1 MNTLIDLEKCR
12 EYMTVTIGGKEHQ
25 IKLAGTIEDPYFC
38 GKDVCNILGYNNT
51 KKALEIHTKPKY
63 KKSLGSFVPK
73 SYNETKAVYVNEP
86 GLYSLI
92 MHSKA
97 PFAEEFQDMVYETI
111 LPSIRKYRSYQVET
125 QLSSVMEQLSIK
137 EDQLSEANEAR
148 VRAERKAIRV
158 NKFMRRVTTK
168 ERKLE
173 WIYIATTELYAFE
186 RIFKIGSTTRLST
199 RIGGYN
205 TGRPTEDAYYY
216 CWVTKCYNS
225 KDVDY
230 YIQKLLSEFKHR
242 DNAELY
248 CGIKFDDLKD
258 IVEFI
263 VNNYDASIDYIN
275 NFIKTRLDSSLEEED
290 QAPPRLDYKR
300 ITYQIG
306 EYTET
311 IDIEGEE
318 SESIKDAFEDIL
330 NSIKQQRSGPIVV
343 QRKELVS
350 QLLKV
355 TNAPKKDIWNQIKSF
370 TGWASSKTEIDE
382 GSFKYKIT
390 Y

>member
-1 MNTLIDLEKCR
+1 MEK
-12 EYMTVTIGGKEHQ
+12 T
-25 IKLAGTIEDPYFC
+25 IKLSWLVPSKIPISVGKTFVKCWGTATFKMYFLNMSNQ
-38 GKDVCNILGYNNT
+38 NI
-51 KKALEIHTKPKY
+51 
-63 KKSLGSFVPK
+63 GSNEPK
-73 SYNETKAVYVNEP
+73 SYNENKAVYVNEP

-97 PFAEEFQDMVYETI
+97 SFAEEFQDMVYETI
-111 LPSIRKYRSYQVET
+111 LPSIRKYGSYQVET
-125 QLSSVMEQLSIK
+125 QLSSVMEQLAIEK
-137 EDQLSEANEAR
+137 EHVEEECEAR
-148 VRAERKAIRV
+148 KIAEERATKAERKAIRV

-186 RIFKIGSTTRLST
+186 RIFKIGSTTRLSS

-205 TGRPTEDAYYY
+205 TGRPTEDVYYY

-275 NFIKTRLDSSLEEED
+275 NFIKTRLDASLEEED

-306 EYTET
+306 EHTET
-311 IDIEGEE
+311 IDLEGEE
-318 SESIKDAFEDIL
+318 SESIKEAFEDIL
-330 NSIKQQRSGPIVV
+330 NSIKHARSGPIVV